1 MGIDA
6 NSGRWRNRTAQVL
19 EFLNLWD
26 RKHLQPGIDL
36 PSLLRETA
44 RKYPQMGSR
53 DRKEWSDGVYQALR
67 AKRYLQD
74 ESWERCLAEG
84 LVDRYGNDHPW
95 VLALKSNLGL
105 ADQSLDASQRLGHTG
120 FPGAEW
126 VSPRLDQES
135 FFRAQGRAGKAWIR
149 VDASRWSALLEQVTE
164 RSWPEPER
172 VDSQA
177 SSSYVTASLP
187 LGLALHTLPAY
198 TDGWFEMQDW
208 SCQALVDL
216 FPPQPQGRWLDA
228 CAGAGG
234 KTLLLHQAFPVLQ
247 WFVTDERE
255 SALQELSRR
264 FQKAG
269 WRNYSRAV
277 VDWTEVF
284 TPDLGSFPER
294 FDGVLLDAPCTGSGS
309 WRNQPSN
316 QLGAPVSPESM
327 AEKQAILFGRLWSRL
342 QPGGWMVYATCS
354 VYAAENEGLIQKM
367 LQDHPGAVL
376 EEDRYLD
383 GSARGA
389 DVLYAARLRK
399 T

>member
-1 MGIDA
+1 MGIEA
-6 NSGRWRNRTAQVL
+6 NSGRWRNRTGQVL

-149 VDASRWSALLEQVTE
+149 VDASRWSAL
-164 RSWPEPER
+164 
-172 VDSQA
+172 
-177 SSSYVTASLP
+177 
-187 LGLALHTLPAY
+187 
-198 TDGWFEMQDW
+198 
-208 SCQALVDL
+208 
-216 FPPQPQGRWLDA
+216 
-228 CAGAGG
+228 
-234 KTLLLHQAFPVLQ
+234 
-247 WFVTDERE
+247 
-255 SALQELSRR
+255 
-264 FQKAG
+264 
-269 WRNYSRAV
+269 
-277 VDWTEVF
+277 
-284 TPDLGSFPER
+284 
-294 FDGVLLDAPCTGSGS
+294 
-309 WRNQPSN
+309 
-316 QLGAPVSPESM
+316 
-327 AEKQAILFGRLWSRL
+327 
-342 QPGGWMVYATCS
+342 
-354 VYAAENEGLIQKM
+354 
-367 LQDHPGAVL
+367 
-376 EEDRYLD
+376 
-383 GSARGA
+383 
-389 DVLYAARLRK
+389 
-399 T
+399 

>member
-1 MGIDA
+1 MGIE
-6 NSGRWRNRTAQVL
+6 NTGGRWHRRSAQVL
-19 EFLNLWD
+19 DFLSIWE
-26 RKHLQPGIDL
+26 RKRSDSGTDL
-36 PSLLRETA
+36 PGMLRETA

-53 DRKEWSDGVYQALR
+53 DRKEWSDGVYQAMR
-67 AKRYLQD
+67 AKRYLPD

-84 LVDRYGNDHPW
+84 LADCYGNEHPW
-95 VLALKSNLGL
+95 VDALRANLGL
-105 ADQSLDASQRLGHTG
+105 ENQTLDAAQRLGSFG

-126 VSPRLDQES
+126 VSPRLNQDA

-149 VDASRWSALLEQVTE
+149 VDASKWPALLEQIAE

-172 VDSQA
+172 FDSKVKGP
-177 SSSYVTASLP
+177 YGTASLP
-187 LGLALHTLPAY
+187 LGLALHTLPAFA
-198 TDGWFEMQDW
+198 DAWFEMQDW
-208 SCQALVDL
+208 SCQMLVEL
-216 FPPQPQGRWLDA
+216 FPQHAQGRWLDA

-234 KTLLLHQAFPVLQ
+234 KTLLLHQAFPSLQ
-247 WFVTDERE
+247 WFVTDARE

-277 VDWTEVF
+277 VDWTQVF

-294 FDGVLLDAPCTGSGS
+294 FDGILLDAPCTGSGS
-309 WRNQPSN
+309 WRNQPSK
-316 QLGAPVSPESM
+316 QLLPPIDPEQM
-327 AEKQAILFGRLWSRL
+327 AEKQAVLFGRLWSRL
-342 QPGGWMVYATCS
+342 QSGGFLVYATCS

-367 LQDHPGAVL
+367 LQKHPGSVL
-376 EEDRYLD
+376 EEDRYID
-383 GSARGA
+383 GSALGA